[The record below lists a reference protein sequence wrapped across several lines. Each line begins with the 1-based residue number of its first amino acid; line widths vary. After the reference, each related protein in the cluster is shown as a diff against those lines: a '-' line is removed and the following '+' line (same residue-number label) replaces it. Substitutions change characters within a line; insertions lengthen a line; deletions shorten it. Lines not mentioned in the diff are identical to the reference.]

1 MPPDLAAL
9 IGGII
14 IAIVS
19 TASVIMACSRPLVR
33 WAHAKLAGRFVSMS
47 DQLLAGI
54 WVIAIGGLVLAVLSF
69 VRLTTGKFWPIA
81 ALGAWSIFGY
91 GHVVIFTAWRA
102 SYMAKKDASLI
113 PWIYGLLCI
122 GAVSALIAV
131 LLTL

>member
-1 MPPDLAAL
+1 MPTDLAAL

-19 TASVIMACSRPLVR
+19 TVSVIMACSRPLVR
-33 WAHAKLAGRFVSMS
+33 WVRAKLSHRFVSMS

-54 WVIAIGGLVLAVLSF
+54 WVIAIGGLALAVLSF
-69 VRLTTGKFWPIA
+69 VRVTTGKFWPMA
-81 ALGAWSIFGY
+81 ALAAWAIFGY

-102 SYMAKKDASLI
+102 SYMGKKDATLV
-113 PWIYGLLCI
+113 PWIYGLLII
-122 GAVSALIAV
+122 GAVSAIIAV